1 MEELEELCK
10 GHNLLKKEN
19 VTMTMILSNKA
30 AFFAYM
36 AAALGMIG
44 ETMF

>member
-1 MEELEELCK
+1 MELIEEICK
-10 GHNLLKKEN
+10 GHNLLKKEDI
-19 VTMTMILSNKA
+19 TMTMILSNKA

-36 AAALGMIG
+36 AAALAMVG